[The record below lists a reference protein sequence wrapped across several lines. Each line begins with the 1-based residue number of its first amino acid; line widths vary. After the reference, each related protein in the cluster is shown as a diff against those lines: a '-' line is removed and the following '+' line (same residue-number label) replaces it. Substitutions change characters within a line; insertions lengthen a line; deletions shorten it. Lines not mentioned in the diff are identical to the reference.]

1 MEKERTKAVLKI
13 RQMGLSQ
20 LTFFAPKIET
30 DVILLSLFLDTTYV
44 RKFILCQSLRLHYY
58 KQIKKLF
65 SFVYIK
71 SRSMMN

>member
-30 DVILLSLFLDTTYV
+30 DVILLSLFLDITYV
-44 RKFILCQSLRLHYY
+44 RKFILTT
-58 KQIKKLF
+58 I
-65 SFVYIK
+65 
-71 SRSMMN
+71 